1 MSRSPSEWDARYAA
15 AAAEPGRTVWTAGP
29 NPALADAL
37 DEALAG
43 RPPGVCVDV
52 AAGEGRHAVWLARR
66 GWRVQAVDFSRVGL
80 EQVDRA
86 AAAAG
91 VEVETVCADVTSW
104 EPPGPVDLV
113 LCAFL
118 HLPSATTRPL
128 LHRLG
133 SWVSPGGRLVLLGH
147 DVANLEDGVGGPQD
161 ADVLWDTAMLR
172 AAATGAGLDV
182 ARAEQVRRPV
192 SGEPRPALDVLLVAG
207 RP

>member
-1 MSRSPSEWDARYAA
+1 MSRSASEWDARYAA
-15 AAAEPGRTVWTAGP
+15 VAGGPGGTVWTAGP
-29 NPALADAL
+29 NPALAEAL
-37 DEALAG
+37 DEVLAG
-43 RPPGVCVDV
+43 RPTGVCVDV

-80 EQVDRA
+80 EQVGRA

-91 VEVETVCADVTSW
+91 VEVETVCADVTVW

-118 HLPSATTRPL
+118 HLPSATMRPL

-133 SWVSPGGRLVLLGH
+133 GWVAPGGRLVLLGH
-147 DVANLEDGVGGPQD
+147 DAANLTDGVGGPQD

-172 AAATGAGLDV
+172 AAATGAGLEV

-207 RP
+207 RA

>member
-15 AAAEPGRTVWTAGP
+15 AAGGPGGTVWTAGP
-29 NPALADAL
+29 NAALAEVL

-43 RPPGVCVDV
+43 TPPGVCVDV

-66 GWRVQAVDFSRVGL
+66 GWRVQAVDFSRIGL
-80 EQVDRA
+80 EQVHRA

-91 VEVETVCADVTSW
+91 VEVETVCADVTGW

-113 LCAFL
+113 LCTFL
-118 HLPSATTRPL
+118 HLPSATMRPL
-128 LHRLG
+128 LNRLG
-133 SWVSPGGRLVLLGH
+133 SWVAPGGRLVLLGH
-147 DVANLEDGVGGPQD
+147 DVANLTDGVGGPQD

-172 AAATGAGLDV
+172 AAAAGAGLEV
-182 ARAEQVRRPV
+182 ERAEQVRRPV

-207 RP
+207 RV